1 MKHNRYTRGMKMK
14 TKKRIFFLT
23 CIGILFFSLV
33 SCQDSP
39 AAVIKPFYGFEALDP
54 GNNVIIFIGDTQ
66 GTSLLEFWREDNKKK
81 TPLLIKEIAR
91 RKPAGVINLG
101 DLVFC
106 GTSKKQWKLFDEAH
120 KPLLTNKIPY
130 FCLPGNHEYW
140 CNPKKTFENYFSR
153 FPHLENRKWYSF
165 RFQKIGFIML
175 DSNFSKLTPE
185 ENRRQ
190 KDWYYD
196 ELSRLDNSPG
206 IGYIFVCCHHP
217 PFTNS
222 NVVKPGEK
230 ALSDF
235 LEPFLR
241 SRKAAAF
248 FSGHCHSYE
257 KFKKRGKYF
266 IVSGGGGG
274 PRQRLETDE
283 KKRRY
288 QDLFIGP
295 SLRFLNFCQ
304 VTIEPQRLCIRIVK
318 LTDKGKFE
326 IADEFFIQRPYPQPQ
341 P

>member
-1 MKHNRYTRGMKMK
+1 MKI
-14 TKKRIFFLT
+14 KKKISLFYCL
-23 CIGILFFSLV
+23 GILLLLMV
-33 SCQDSP
+33 SCQDSSTT
-39 AAVIKPFYGFEALDP
+39 VINPFCGFEALDP

-81 TPLLIKEIAR
+81 TPLLIKEIAD

-106 GTSKKQWKLFDEAH
+106 GSSQKQWKLFDEAH

-140 CNPKKTFENYFSR
+140 CSQKKTFENYFSR
-153 FPHLENRKWYSF
+153 FPHLDNRKWYSF
-165 RFQKIGFIML
+165 RFQKIGFLML

-190 KDWYYD
+190 VDWYYD
-196 ELSRLDNSPG
+196 ELFKLNNDPEIS
-206 IGYIFVCCHHP
+206 YIFVCCHHP

-222 NVVKPGEK
+222 KVVKPSEK
-230 ALSDF
+230 ALSCF

-241 SRKAAAF
+241 LRKTAAL

-257 KFKKRGKYF
+257 IFKKRGKYF

-274 PRQRLETDE
+274 PRQRLESDE

-288 QDLFIGP
+288 HDLFAGP
-295 SLRFLNFCQ
+295 PLRFLNFCRM
-304 VTIEPQRLCIRIVK
+304 TIEPHRLCIRIVK
-318 LTDKGKFE
+318 LTDRGRFE
-326 IADEFFIQRPYPQPQ
+326 IADEFFIQRP
-341 P
+341 

>member
-1 MKHNRYTRGMKMK
+1 MKI
-14 TKKRIFFLT
+14 KKRIFFLS
-23 CIGILFFSLV
+23 CLSILFFSLV
-33 SCQDSP
+33 YCQDSSTT
-39 AAVIKPFYGFEALDP
+39 VINPFCGFDALDP

-106 GTSKKQWKLFDEAH
+106 GTSQKQWKLFDEAH
-120 KPLLTNKIPY
+120 KPLLANKIPY

-140 CNPKKTFENYFSR
+140 CNPEKTFENYFSR
-153 FPHLENRKWYSF
+153 FPHLDNRKWYSF
-165 RFQKIGFIML
+165 RFQKIGFLML

-190 KDWYYD
+190 VDWYDD
-196 ELSRLDNSPG
+196 ELSRLSDDPEIS
-206 IGYIFVCCHHP
+206 YIIVCCHHP

-222 NVVKPGEK
+222 KVVKPAEK
-230 ALSDF
+230 ALSCF

-241 SRKAAAF
+241 LRKPAAF
-248 FSGHCHSYE
+248 FSSHCHSYE

-274 PRQRLETDE
+274 PRQELETD
-283 KKRRY
+283 KKKQRY
-288 QDLFIGP
+288 HDLFAGP
-295 SLRFLNFCQ
+295 PLRFLNFCQ

-318 LTDKGKFE
+318 LTGRGKLE
-326 IADEFFIQRPYPQPQ
+326 IADEFFIQKP
-341 P
+341 